1 MRLVQ
6 VHGRHDHWINLDAAE
21 GFRIYSL
28 TVQDSPPF
36 LLEGTGHGQD
46 PHILN
51 PDALIYHLEVNY
63 RSVWEPL
70 RSFSSREA
78 ATEFLQSF
86 ATFLIPP
93 QAESALGTD
102 L

>member
-21 GFRIYSL
+21 GFRLYSL

-36 LLEGTGHGQD
+36 LLEEASHRQESYV
-46 PHILN
+46 LN

-78 ATEFLQSF
+78 AIEFLQSF
-86 ATFLIPP
+86 ATFLISP
-93 QAESALGTD
+93 QAESAPGTD